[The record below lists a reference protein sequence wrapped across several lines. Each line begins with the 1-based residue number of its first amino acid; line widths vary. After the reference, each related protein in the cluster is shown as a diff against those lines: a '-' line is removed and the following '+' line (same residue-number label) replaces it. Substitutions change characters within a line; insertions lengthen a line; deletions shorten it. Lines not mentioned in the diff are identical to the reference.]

1 MIEKF
6 KAVNNPL
13 TIIALFAGLAEI
25 AFTVS
30 LGLVDKP
37 LQTIFIWFVMVFPT
51 LLVILFF
58 TTLNFNPRVLY
69 SPSDYKDEEN
79 FVNALIGTKTV
90 VANLSQATQQFDEVR
105 KLILQQSEI
114 QRKAISN
121 EEQEIF
127 IKLLEEE
134 LKGVTSRLE
143 SVRVEAESV
152 ASDFSDLRN
161 PQSSIQ
167 AKTLNILHDAKTP
180 LTLTQISQHLGMS
193 KEATNRM
200 LTRLVR
206 RGLLIQQTNGSEN
219 AYSLNLQTNS
229 DRL

>member
-90 VANLSQATQQFDEVR
+90 VANLSQATQQFDE
-105 KLILQQSEI
+105 
-114 QRKAISN
+114 
-121 EEQEIF
+121 
-127 IKLLEEE
+127 
-134 LKGVTSRLE
+134 
-143 SVRVEAESV
+143 
-152 ASDFSDLRN
+152 
-161 PQSSIQ
+161 
-167 AKTLNILHDAKTP
+167 
-180 LTLTQISQHLGMS
+180 
-193 KEATNRM
+193 
-200 LTRLVR
+200 
-206 RGLLIQQTNGSEN
+206 
-219 AYSLNLQTNS
+219 
-229 DRL
+229 